1 MVIVEMFPALCRRF
15 TRVLSGG
22 RCKEVRIIRERIG
35 GRRRL
40 YLAHPLGSHGENPA
54 IRNAV
59 EHGNG
64 PSTSGA
70 CFSEVSS
77 EDSRDPLD
85 IHLSKGK
92 VDLVALPPVACSHIG
107 WV

>member
-1 MVIVEMFPALCRRF
+1 M
-15 TRVLSGG
+15 LSGG
-22 RCKEVRIIRERIG
+22 RCKEVRMIRERIG

-54 IRNAV
+54 IRNA
-59 EHGNG
+59 EEYSNCPG
-64 PSTSGA
+64 TSGA
-70 CFSEVSS
+70 SFPEVSS

-92 VDLVALPPVACSHIG
+92 VCLALTTCLMG
-107 WV
+107 

>member
-1 MVIVEMFPALCRRF
+1 MVIVEMFPALCRRC

-22 RCKEVRIIRERIG
+22 RCKEVRIIKEWFG

-54 IRNAV
+54 IRNAE
-59 EHGNG
+59 EHGNS
-64 PSTSGA
+64 PSTSGDY
-70 CFSEVSS
+70 FSEVSS

-92 VDLVALPPVACSHIG
+92 VDLVSLPPVACRHIG
-107 WV
+107 WA